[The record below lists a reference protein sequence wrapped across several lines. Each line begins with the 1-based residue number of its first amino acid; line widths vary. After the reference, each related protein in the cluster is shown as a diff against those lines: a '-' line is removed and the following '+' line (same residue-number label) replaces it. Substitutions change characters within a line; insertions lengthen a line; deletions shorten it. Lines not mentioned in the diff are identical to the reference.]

1 MVDPMKLMILA
12 ACAALVL
19 PLSAAHPSS
28 PEALLDKII
37 THPGSYA
44 QVCDVMTAPADIPY
58 RAYQVTGFAGA
69 SFSKAN
75 LAAMESNR
83 DGLVRAARGRLL
95 EIDLLR
101 KPEEVKK
108 DAAPEESFDGEDVG
122 CDPHV
127 LNPLLLEVILHLKAT
142 EALPELLV
150 LEEKLVKGIAV
161 AKDSVK
167 AAPPVVGGWYV
178 GQENVD
184 YDENEP
190 EAKRDRRVN
199 LFQARVAQRDL
210 VLTMGRLLREAGYE
224 PYRSTIIEKAY
235 VKGLKAEVKKNGL
248 QNYKAGDPPPKDKEY
263 LELSIDP
270 FSKLPIDR
278 FFSVAIPYTRGSR
291 DEVRAIASKWIS
303 EQ

>member
-1 MVDPMKLMILA
+1 MKPTILA
-12 ACAALVL
+12 AWAALVL
-19 PLSAAHPSS
+19 PLSAQTPSS
-28 PEALLDKII
+28 PEALLDKVI

-44 QVCDVMTAPADIPY
+44 QVCDVLTASGDLPY
-58 RAYQVTGFAGA
+58 RAYQVTSFAGA

-75 LAAMESNR
+75 LAEMDKNR
-83 DGLVRAARGRLL
+83 DGLVRALRARLL
-95 EIDLLR
+95 EFDLLR
-101 KPEEVKK
+101 KPEDVKK

-150 LEEKLVKGIAV
+150 VEEKLVKGIAV
-161 AKDSVK
+161 AKDSAK
-167 AAPPVVGGWYV
+167 AAPPVVTGWYV
-178 GQENVD
+178 GEENAP

-224 PYRSTIIEKAY
+224 PYRSTAIEKAY
-235 VKGLKAEVKKNGL
+235 VKGLKAQVKENGL
-248 QNYKAGDPPPKDKEY
+248 ENYKPGEPLPKGKEY
-263 LELSIDP
+263 LEIVIDP
-270 FSKLPIDR
+270 VTKLPLDV
-278 FFSVAIPYTRGSR
+278 FSSVSIPYTRESR
-291 DEVRAIASKWIS
+291 DEVRAVASKWIS
-303 EQ
+303 EH